1 MDRAPFLGRSVVAL
15 GKDFKMTIDSVR
27 KALYTVLVVASTVYG
42 LAYYVAE
49 AGEEGGQKLDPLY
62 KQPEM
67 LIYGSQ
73 AEKDSSALV
82 LAGAF

>member
-1 MDRAPFLGRSVVAL
+1 MDRTPFLGRSVVAL

-27 KALYTVLVVASTVYG
+27 KALYAVLVAVSTVYG

-49 AGEEGGQKLDPLY
+49 AGEEGGRTLGPLY

-73 AEKDSSALV
+73 AENDSADLV
-82 LAGAF
+82 LAGMF